1 MLPTL
6 QVGPLAVPVPALL
19 VLLGIWLGLSLAE
32 RAAPRYGVDPNHL
45 YNLVLIAL
53 VGGLVGARLAYAL
66 RYPALF
72 AGRPLDL
79 LSRDLALL
87 DPLGGVAIALIAA
100 LVYAQ
105 RRQMP
110 FWSTLD
116 ALTPGL
122 AVMGV
127 ALGLSHLAS
136 GSAFGSPSNL
146 PWAIELWGAPRHPVQ
161 VYETILAALI
171 LVAVW
176 PAKGWIRPTRP
187 GMLFLSFT
195 ALSALSRLFL
205 EAFRGDSTLWFDG
218 LRSAQIIAWLVL
230 AASLWL
236 LLRRRTIQTT
246 E

>member
-127 ALGLSHLAS
+127 GLGLSHLAS